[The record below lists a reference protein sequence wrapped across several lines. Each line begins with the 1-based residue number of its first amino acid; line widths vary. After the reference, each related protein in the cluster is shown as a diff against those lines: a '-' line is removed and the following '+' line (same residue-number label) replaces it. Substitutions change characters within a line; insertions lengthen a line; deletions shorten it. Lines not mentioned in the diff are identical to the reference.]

1 MKPHASSIRFP
12 YPSSMMGSGIGAVAC
27 SLLLLALSWSSSLGA
42 QTAPAAKTGQVIVE
56 IVGVH
61 SSQGQVYV
69 AMYCGKA
76 GFPGDMKK
84 ACASKF
90 ADAKKGRMRLVFDAV
105 PAGEFAL
112 SMIHD
117 ENSNR
122 TLDRNFLGIP
132 KEGWG
137 ASRDAKANFGPPS
150 YSDAVLKLAAGE
162 RKQVVVHVRY

>member
-1 MKPHASSIRFP
+1 MA
-12 YPSSMMGSGIGAVAC
+12 
-27 SLLLLALSWSSSLGA
+27 A
-42 QTAPAAKTGQVIVE
+42 QAAKTGQVTVD

-61 SSQGQVYV
+61 SAKGRVFV

-76 GFPGDMKK
+76 GFPGDPKK

-90 ADAKKGRMRLVFDAV
+90 AAAQQGRMRFVFEAI
-105 PAGEFAL
+105 PAGEFAV

-137 ASRDAKANFGPPS
+137 TSRDAKANFGPPS

-162 RKQVVVHVRY
+162 RKQVVVHVQY